1 MYNYSLTQKIPPTT
15 QVGKIPLAA
24 HTYGSTLYNRM
35 YVMYKIWS
43 VCQTVVLISYIHMH
57 KNPFPSFLTIGRTE

>member
-24 HTYGSTLYNRM
+24 HTYGYTL
-35 YVMYKIWS
+35 
-43 VCQTVVLISYIHMH
+43 
-57 KNPFPSFLTIGRTE
+57 